1 MRSKISHIEIYVRL
15 MWLLCFYLSAHL
27 LQGQTYSNDTLPE
40 NDKTMAFQSI
50 IQTLAHDSMGGRYP
64 GSVYEIKTI
73 DFLKEHL
80 SNCVENDYTLN
91 TDTFTYCCRNDSNVT
106 AHNFWVW
113 PKQSS
118 KKIIILAAH
127 YDHLPPNSIYSK
139 EIWHK
144 NEIHPGADD
153 NASGVAMAIS
163 LFKHFYIKKQDFDV
177 ALVLF
182 SGHEEGL
189 HGSKYWL
196 EKHTNLSDSIIIM
209 LNFDMLGRFSEETHI
224 VSIRTDEN
232 NMFMTH
238 IKEVASKSN
247 IKVNINIDS
256 FIDTD
261 SYIFYKHNIPSLT
274 VSTGIHND
282 YHRISD
288 TPDKINYKGMLI
300 IYNFLM
306 DFINN
311 FLNN

>member
-1 MRSKISHIEIYVRL
+1 MRSKISHIEFYVRF
-15 MWLLCFYLSAHL
+15 MWLLCFYLSAQL
-27 LQGQTYSNDTLPE
+27 LQGQNHNNDTLSE
-40 NDKTMAFQSI
+40 NGISKSFQSI
-50 IQTLAHDSMGGRYP
+50 IQTLAHDSMGGRYA
-64 GSVYEIKTI
+64 GSVYEIKTLE
-73 DFLKEHL
+73 FFKQHL
-80 SNCVENDYTLN
+80 SNFVDNDYN
-91 TDTFTYCCRNDSNVT
+91 IKTDTFTYCCRNDSNVT

-153 NASGVAMAIS
+153 NASGVGMAIS
-163 LFKHFYIKKQDFDV
+163 LFKHFYLKKQDFDV

-196 EKHTNLSDSIIIM
+196 EKHANTSDSIILM
-209 LNFDMLGRFSEETHI
+209 LNFDMVGRFSEETHI

-232 NMFMTH
+232 NIYKTQLQ
-238 IKEVASKSN
+238 EAASQSN
-247 IKVNINIDS
+247 IKLNINTES

-261 SYIFYKHNIPSLT
+261 SFIFFKHNIPSLT

-282 YHRISD
+282 YHRTSD
-288 TPDKINYKGMLI
+288 TPDKINYKGMLTI
-300 IYNFLM
+300 FNFLM
-306 DFINN
+306 DFINK
-311 FLNN
+311 F